1 MQEYFTWEML
11 ATYTG
16 AILAVTLITQF
27 IKDLGFIKL
36 IPTRITAYIVAV
48 IVMIAA
54 LGFTGE
60 LTAANVGL
68 TIINAVIVALA
79 ANSTHDALYE
89 PVGVPII
96 TDRGDDEDDP
106 PDAEPAEPE
115 PAEEPEDE

>member
-79 ANSTHDALYE
+79 ANGTHDALNE

-106 PDAEPAEPE
+106 HDDTTIPA
-115 PAEEPEDE
+115 